1 MNTTS
6 ERLRKFQ
13 SSEPSQWKQEAEARL
28 ANQDERRKAR
38 KVAIKML
45 NALETQGITESVL
58 AERLGIS
65 LPELSSLLKGHKLP
79 SASLMNSIAS
89 VLGITLTTLVPA

>member
-1 MNTTS
+1 MSTTA

-13 SSEPSQWKQEAEARL
+13 SSTPSRWRQQAEDRL

-38 KVAIKML
+38 KVATQML
-45 NALETQGITESVL
+45 DAMETLGITEPVL

-65 LPELSSLLKGHKLP
+65 TTELSSFLKGHKLP
-79 SASLMNSIAS
+79 SSVMMSSIAS
-89 VLGITLTTLVPA
+89 VLGITLTSFI

>member
-1 MNTTS
+1 MNTTA

-13 SSEPSQWKQEAEARL
+13 SSTPSQWRQQAETRL

-38 KVAIKML
+38 KIAMQML
-45 NALETQGITESVL
+45 DAMDAQGMTEPVL

-65 LPELSSLLKGHKLP
+65 PTELSSLLKGHKLP
-79 SASLMNSIAS
+79 TSVMMSSIAS
-89 VLGITLTTLVPA
+89 ALGITLTSVL

>member
-1 MNTTS
+1 MNTTA

-13 SSEPSQWKQEAEARL
+13 SSTPSQWRQQAEARL

-38 KVAIKML
+38 KVAMQML
-45 NALETQGITESVL
+45 DAMETQGITEPVL

-65 LPELSSLLKGHKLP
+65 TTELSSFLKGHKLP
-79 SASLMNSIAS
+79 SSVLMGSIAS
-89 VLGITLTTLVPA
+89 VLGLTMTSLI

>member
-1 MNTTS
+1 MNTTA

-13 SSEPSQWKQEAEARL
+13 SSTPSQWRQQAEARL

-38 KVAIKML
+38 KVATQML
-45 NALETQGITESVL
+45 DAMETQGITELVL

-65 LPELSSLLKGHKLP
+65 TAELSSFLKGHKLP
-79 SASLMNSIAS
+79 SSVMMSSIAS
-89 VLGITLTTLVPA
+89 VLGITLTSLI